1 VVNLVARL
9 QARVVNLVARRQV
22 PMMMVPMMMVG
33 VLRLMMMPRLM
44 TPGGLTDGL
53 RVVMLDGLGATTTT
67 RLLQARAVNLVAR
80 ARVVNLVARRQVPMM
95 MVPMMMP
102 RLMDGP
108 VEEMKAGLPQT
119 TPGQV
124 PQTMDHLPPARA
136 VNLAVG
142 LESQERVLAVREMM
156 MPRLMMDGPV
166 EEMKAG
172 LPQTTPGQVPQ
183 TMRHRPQAR
192 AASQAQAASLA
203 RVPSLAQMMT
213 APMMVGRVQ
222 GILSARPSPNSS
234 SVSTQIAPSTKEYWH
249 P

>member
-1 VVNLVARL
+1 VVNLVARRR

-22 PMMMVPMMMVG
+22 LMMMVG
-33 VLRLMMMPRLM
+33 VLRQMMLPRLMTPRLM

-53 RVVMLDGLGATTTT
+53 RVVMLDGLMNH
-67 RLLQARAVNLVAR
+67 LPP
-80 ARVVNLVARRQVPMM
+80 ARVVNLAVGLESPERVLAVRE
-95 MVPMMMP
+95 MV
-102 RLMDGP
+102 DGP

-124 PQTMDHLPPARA
+124 PQTMNHLPPARV

-142 LESQERVLAVREMM
+142 QESLEKVLVALEMKEPGKVLNGKPMPNQM
-156 MPRLMMDGPV
+156 MPGLV
-166 EEMKAG
+166 EEMRAG
-172 LPQTTPGQVPQ
+172 KQ
-183 TMRHRPQAR
+183 MMNHRPQAR

-203 RVPSLAQMMT
+203 RVPSLAQMIK

-222 GILSARPSPNSS
+222 EILSARPSPNSS